1 MKIFLKIAAG
11 VLVVGVLA
19 AIVVFGG
26 EFVAKV
32 FEPEEETRDAR
43 AIDVRV
49 IGVEKGTISEIR
61 TYNGNVEPLYEV
73 ELTPQIQGRVVS
85 LTLERDGVEIPV
97 TENLGVKKG
106 EILAVLDYEGL
117 EADME
122 KAAADYRKALRVEE
136 NKLREKKRW
145 ENLFEKGSATEMQRD
160 DAVSE
165 YRISV
170 EETKSKKAA
179 LESKTWEYEQA
190 FLKAPFDGIVS
201 MVYVDVGATVGPGT
215 PVLRLIHMDRLR
227 VIAYVPNRYIG
238 EGRISEGATKVEIL
252 PEDEEGLNT
261 NGGVIGTVSKIYEE
275 SDRATRTTPVE
286 VILDRKAVEKSGRKI
301 RGNMY
306 AKVRFFV
313 RAKEDAVRIPADAVL
328 RVSDDNF
335 VFVVEDGVA
344 KKKGVIL
351 GIWEG
356 RFVEIIDG
364 LNEGE
369 TLVIGGQTKLTEGSK
384 VKISGKGEM
393 VQPVFDSKEE
403 KKTFEDSPE

>member
-1 MKIFLKIAAG
+1 
-11 VLVVGVLA
+11 
-19 AIVVFGG
+19 
-26 EFVAKV
+26 
-32 FEPEEETRDAR
+32 
-43 AIDVRV
+43 
-49 IGVEKGTISEIR
+49 
-61 TYNGNVEPLYEV
+61 
-73 ELTPQIQGRVVS
+73 
-85 LTLERDGVEIPV
+85 V

-106 EILAVLDYEGL
+106 EIVAVLDYKGL

-122 KAAADYRKALRVEE
+122 KAAADYQKTLRVEE

-145 ENLFEKGSATEMQRD
+145 ERLCEEGSATEMQRD

-165 YRISV
+165 YRIAV
-170 EETKSKKAA
+170 EETKSKKA
-179 LESKTWEYEQA
+179 EMDSKTWEYEQA
-190 FLKAPFDGIVS
+190 FLRAPFDGIVS
-201 MVYVDVGATVGPGT
+201 IVYVDVGATVGPGT

-227 VIAYVPNRYIG
+227 VIAYVPNCYIG

-252 PEDEEGLNT
+252 LEDEDGLNT
-261 NGGVIGTVSKIYEE
+261 DGGIIRTVSKIYEE

-286 VILDRKAVEKSGRKI
+286 IILDRKTVEKNGRKI

-306 AKVRFFV
+306 ARVRFFV
-313 RAKEDAVRIPADAVL
+313 CAKEDAVRIPADAVL

-335 VFVVEDGVA
+335 VFVVKDGVA
-344 KKKGVIL
+344 KKKGVTL

-356 RFVEIIDG
+356 RFVEIVDG

-369 TLVIGGQTKLTEGSK
+369 ILVVGAQTKLTEGSR

-403 KKTFEDSPE
+403 KKTFGDSPK